1 MFGWSFES
9 HKQKQEKS
17 SVPSV
22 NTLSANTG
30 ASMALFDPTSGKQGL
45 VGVAG
50 SEFNVTRATRFRA
63 GADGCQELERRDE
76 ISTYPPTT
84 SWPFSFRFR
93 VRS

>member
-1 MFGWSFES
+1 MIFDPRGVWLVIRVSQAEAG
-9 HKQKQEKS
+9 E
-17 SVPSV
+17 
-22 NTLSANTG
+22 
-30 ASMALFDPTSGKQGL
+30 ALFDPTSGKQGL